1 MVWNSNSSTLYK
13 AVERHNNAERIVP
26 EKTTPAQEMEHFS
39 PPPVETAH
47 KKPVHNKQQNSPI
60 SGLLQDRDALLIT
73 ALILILM
80 HEKADTKLIL
90 ALVFV
95 LLG

>member
-13 AVERHNNAERIVP
+13 AVERHNNAEWIAP
-26 EKTTPAQEMEHFS
+26 EKNASAQERETFS
-39 PPPVETAH
+39 PPPYEEPH
-47 KKPVHNKQQNSPI
+47 KKHVHNIQQNSPI